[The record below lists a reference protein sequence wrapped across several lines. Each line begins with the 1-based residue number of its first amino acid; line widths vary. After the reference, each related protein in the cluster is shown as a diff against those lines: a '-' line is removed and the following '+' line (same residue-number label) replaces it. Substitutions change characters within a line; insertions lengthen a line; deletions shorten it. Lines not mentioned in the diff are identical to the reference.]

1 MKIKKVN
8 NDVVFGFYKEN
19 NKTEYI
25 YSRDTLSNNNNL
37 NDKLFN
43 YKYFKQYLKN
53 MNCEIVEYTQGT
65 LDGNYKTIEK
75 QEVKSKIDIK
85 RPIKLNVKY
94 KNRLFTI

>member
-1 MKIKKVN
+1 
-8 NDVVFGFYKEN
+8 
-19 NKTEYI
+19 
-25 YSRDTLSNNNNL
+25 
-37 NDKLFN
+37 
-43 YKYFKQYLKN
+43 

-94 KNRLFTI
+94 KK